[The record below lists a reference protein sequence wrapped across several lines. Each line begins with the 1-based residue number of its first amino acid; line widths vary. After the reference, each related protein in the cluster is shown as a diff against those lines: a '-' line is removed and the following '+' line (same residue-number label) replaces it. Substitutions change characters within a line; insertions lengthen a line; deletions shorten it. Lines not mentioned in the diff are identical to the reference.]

1 MPPKKAP
8 SPPPEEEQE
17 EEPPDEEPVPTGPYV
32 PVHAPKNPL
41 LFPAREQGFSRPHL
55 RQVLSQPDFRREYFG
70 LPDGQS
76 QVHADPAKGCE
87 EYRQGLSSLLHG
99 LAAQTKKR
107 ENAAELR
114 LSTEKAN
121 DQMQRD
127 HKAFLQGCRTGNDKH
142 PWTDTDKCVLD
153 FFEKK
158 QKYEQ
163 GGSGTCSVN
172 KQLTGIYD
180 VTDPNFKPPHAE
192 ANIYGGWTYF
202 KTNARNEQLY
212 EFRDKP
218 WQRTP
223 LHRYSPKELQY
234 KDKLERSIER
244 ITRETKHDA
253 LCATTGSIR
262 KQNLHET
269 LGEHSCLKRAKP
281 PWTTQAVM
289 TGVVRDKR
297 RPLETHETFGS
308 YDAYKPGDRE
318 YESGME
324 KYIEHP
330 DRAVS
335 HTTGIV
341 VGDELKKN
349 FWRSPSSPLSGSNI
363 RQVKAQEL
371 LHANTR
377 GCAGLKPAPPTM
389 KRKVL
394 LKGTGS
400 LSFTHFKDAL
410 VQPTFVAMSPADRS
424 GPP

>member
-8 SPPPEEEQE
+8 SPPPEEEKE
-17 EEPPDEEPVPTGPYV
+17 EEPPYEEPVPAGPYV

-70 LPDGQS
+70 LPEGQS
-76 QVHADPAKGCE
+76 QVHADPARGCE
-87 EYRQGLSSLLHG
+87 EYRQGLGSLLNG

-114 LSTEKAN
+114 LSTEKATV
-121 DQMQRD
+121 QMQRE
-127 HKAFLQGCRTGNDKH
+127 HQAFLKSSRSGHEKF
-142 PWTDTDKCVLD
+142 PWTDTDKCVLE

-158 QKYEQ
+158 QLYEQ

-180 VTDPNFKPPHAE
+180 VTDPNFKPPHSE
-192 ANIYGGWTYF
+192 ANIHGGWSYF

-218 WQRTP
+218 WQKTP
-223 LHRYSPKELQY
+223 LHRYSPKELLIQ
-234 KDKLERSIER
+234 DKLARSIER
-244 ITRETKHDA
+244 ITLETKRDA
-253 LCATTGSIR
+253 LNATTGSIR

-269 LGEHSCLKRAKP
+269 LGEHSCLKRSKP
-281 PWTTQAVM
+281 PWTTQAVY
-289 TGVVRDKR
+289 
-297 RPLETHETFGS
+297 THETFDS
-308 YDAYKPGDRE
+308 YAAYKPGDRE

-324 KYIEHP
+324 KYVEHP

-335 HTTGIV
+335 HTTGVI
-341 VGDELKKN
+341 VGDEQKKN
-349 FWRSPSSPLSGSNI
+349 FWRSPSAPLSGTNF

-377 GCAGLKPAPPTM
+377 GCTGLKPSPPTM

-400 LSFTHFKDAL
+400 LSFSHFKDAL
-410 VQPTFVAMSPADRS
+410 VQPTFVSMSPADRS

>member
-1 MPPKKAP
+1 L
-8 SPPPEEEQE
+8 
-17 EEPPDEEPVPTGPYV
+17 G
-32 PVHAPKNPL
+32 
-41 LFPAREQGFSRPHL
+41 
-55 RQVLSQPDFRREYFG
+55 
-70 LPDGQS
+70 
-76 QVHADPAKGCE
+76 
-87 EYRQGLSSLLHG
+87 SLLSG

-107 ENAAELR
+107 ENAAELQV
-114 LSTEKAN
+114 SSEKAKVI
-121 DQMQRD
+121 MQRE
-127 HKAFLQGCRTGNDKH
+127 HQAFLESTRSGHEKIPFAN
-142 PWTDTDKCVLD
+142 TDKCVLD

-158 QKYEQ
+158 QLYEK

-180 VTDPNFKPPHAE
+180 VTDPNFKPPHSE

-262 KQNLHET
+262 KQNLNET
-269 LGEHSCLKRAKP
+269 LGDHSCLKRSKP
-281 PWTTQAVM
+281 PWTTQAV
-289 TGVVRDKR
+289 T
-297 RPLETHETFGS
+297 THEIFAPIA
-308 YDAYKPGDRE
+308 AYKPGDRE

-324 KYIEHP
+324 KYVEHP

-335 HTTGIV
+335 HTTGVI
-341 VGDELKKN
+341 VGDEHKKN
-349 FWRSPSSPLSGSNI
+349 FWKSPSSPLSGSNF

-377 GCAGLKPAPPTM
+377 GCIGLKPSPPTM

-400 LSFTHFKDAL
+400 LSFSHFKDAL